1 MRAWCPASF
10 AQSWRQLRI
19 RRFDLV
25 HFSVRAGQRFLVF
38 SNLEGGFDAM
48 MGSPLN
54 AVLVTGEDDAVGD
67 TEMVLASAALPV
79 ASQAHAMATAL
90 GAAGGPHG
98 QVLGQYLAGLLA
110 YGPERDALELAGV
123 VESTAFSERGKGTL
137 LSGLAHRLAAD
148 GQTNERI
155 LSVFASLVPRY
166 FAGDSPALDDGLTA
180 TQKQVLFNYVP
191 LIEHVEGLRARLRTG
206 VPAPVTREF
215 LAKLEAISKDPRVR
229 PDGREHARELLTLI
243 GRQ

>member
-90 GAAGGPHG
+90 GAAGGPQHLFRR
-98 QVLGQYLAGLLA
+98 LGLGSSVRHHAPRHAG
-110 YGPERDALELAGV
+110 
-123 VESTAFSERGKGTL
+123 
-137 LSGLAHRLAAD
+137 
-148 GQTNERI
+148 
-155 LSVFASLVPRY
+155 PRP
-166 FAGDSPALDDGLTA
+166 G
-180 TQKQVLFNYVP
+180 
-191 LIEHVEGLRARLRTG
+191 
-206 VPAPVTREF
+206 
-215 LAKLEAISKDPRVR
+215 
-229 PDGREHARELLTLI
+229 
-243 GRQ
+243 